1 MKKVLMEVQHITKS
15 FGPTRALSDVSIPI
29 YGGEVCGLIGENGSG
44 KSTLSSIIAGIQRA
58 DSGAMY
64 KDDKAYAPST
74 SVEGQALGVAM
85 IVQEAGSIPNITIAD
100 NIFAGKE
107 KAFSRMGVF
116 VDKRS
121 MNAAAKEALEKIGV
135 TNMRPEDSLN
145 VLNPEDRKIVEI
157 ARAMYNEPD
166 VLIVDETTT
175 ALSKRGR
182 EIIYNVMA
190 RMRGE
195 GRGVLFISHDIGELI
210 EVCDS
215 LVVLRDGQYVG
226 RLEKEQM
233 EPDAIRSMMIGREV
247 KGNYYREDN
256 DGWQDEIAMEARNI
270 TGKEREV
277 RNVSFTLHKGE
288 ILGIGGLSESG
299 MHEVGRMAFGI
310 DPIIGGEIT
319 LGNGGKVVS
328 SAKAVRQH
336 IGYVSKN
343 RDVEALSLSASI
355 KDNIA
360 LPSLYKIR
368 KFGLV
373 SQKKE
378 KAIAERQVEDLRIK
392 CTGIEQNVNAL
403 SGGNKQKVVFG
414 KWIGNEADVLILDCP
429 TRGVDVGVKAS
440 MYQLMYQL
448 KKEGKAILM
457 ISEEL
462 PELIGMSDRI
472 LIMKDGRIEKEF
484 LRGPEATEQNI
495 IQYMI

>member
-15 FGPTRALSDVSIPI
+15 FGPTKALSDVSLSV

-44 KSTLSSIIAGIQRA
+44 KSTLSSILAGIQRP
-58 DSGAMY
+58 DSGLML
-64 KDDKAYAPST
+64 KGGEEYAPST
-74 SVEGQALGVAM
+74 SVEGQSLGVAM
-85 IVQEAGSIPNITIAD
+85 IVQEVGSIPNITIAD

-107 KAFSRMGVF
+107 QAFCHGPF
-116 VDKRS
+116 VDKRA
-121 MNAAAKEALEKIGV
+121 MNTAAQKALENIGV
-135 TNMRPEDSLN
+135 TNMRPDASLN
-145 VLNPEDRKIVEI
+145 TLNPEDRKIVEI
-157 ARAMYNEPD
+157 ARAMYSDPD
-166 VLIVDETTT
+166 ILIVDETTT
-175 ALSKRGR
+175 ALSKHGR
-182 EIIYNVMA
+182 DVIYAVMR
-190 RMRGE
+190 RMREE
-195 GRGVLFISHDIGELI
+195 GKAVLFISHDIGELI

-226 RLEKEQM
+226 RLEREQM
-233 EPDAIRSMMIGREV
+233 EPDTIKSMMIGREIT
-247 KGNYYREDN
+247 GNYYREDS
-256 DGWQDEIAMEARNI
+256 DGWLPEVAMEAKHI
-270 TGKEREV
+270 TSKDRGV
-277 RNVSFTLHKGE
+277 RDVSFQLHRGE

-310 DPIIGGEIT
+310 DPIIEGEII
-319 LGNGGKVVS
+319 LENGERIVS

-343 RDVEALSLSASI
+343 RDVEALSLSATV
-355 KDNIA
+355 KDNIV

-368 KFGLV
+368 TCGLV
-373 SQKKE
+373 SRQKE
-378 KAIAERQVEDLRIK
+378 TAIAKEQVEGLRIK
-392 CTGIEQNVNAL
+392 CAGIDQNVNAL
-403 SGGNKQKVVFG
+403 SGGNKQKVLFG
-414 KWIGNEADVLILDCP
+414 KWIGNQSEILILDCP

-472 LIMKDGRIEKEF
+472 LIMKDGQITKEF

-495 IQYMI
+495 INYMI

>member
-1 MKKVLMEVQHITKS
+1 MKKVLMEVKHISKS
-15 FGPTRALSDVSIPI
+15 FGPTKALVDVSIPV
-29 YGGEVCGLIGENGSG
+29 YGGEICGLIGENGSG

-58 DSGAMY
+58 DSGEMV
-64 KDDKAYAPST
+64 KDGKTYAPNT

-85 IVQEAGSIPNITIAD
+85 IVQEVGSIPNITIAD
-100 NIFAGKE
+100 NIFTGKE
-107 KAFSRMGVF
+107 KAFCRGPF
-116 VDKRS
+116 VNKRA
-121 MNAAAKEALEKIGV
+121 MNAAAGEALKKIGV
-135 TNMRPEDSLN
+135 TNMRPEASLN
-145 VLNPEDRKIVEI
+145 TLNPEDRKLVEI

-166 VLIVDETTT
+166 ILIVDETTT

-182 EIIYNVMA
+182 EVIYDVM
-190 RMRGE
+190 RKMRDE

-215 LVVLRDGQYVG
+215 LVVLRDGQYVA
-226 RLEKEQM
+226 RLEKDRM
-233 EPDAIRSMMIGREV
+233 EPDIIKSMMIGREV

-256 DGWQDEIAMEARNI
+256 DGWQDTVAMEARGV
-270 TGKEREV
+270 TGKGGAVREV
-277 RNVSFTLHKGE
+277 SFALHKGE

-310 DPIIGGEIT
+310 EPIIEGEIV
-319 LGNGGKVVS
+319 LENGEKVTS
-328 SAKAVRQH
+328 SAKAVRQR

-343 RDVEALSLSASI
+343 RDVEALSLAATV

-373 SQKKE
+373 SKKKE
-378 KAIAERQVEDLRIK
+378 KGIAREQVETLRIK
-392 CTGIEQNVNAL
+392 CAGIEQNVNAL

-414 KWIGNEADVLILDCP
+414 KWIGNGADILILDCP

-472 LIMKDGRIEKEF
+472 LIMKDGRVEKEF

-495 IQYMI
+495 INYMI

>member
-1 MKKVLMEVQHITKS
+1 MKKVLMEVKHISKS
-15 FGPTRALSDVSIPI
+15 FGPTKALVDVSIPV
-29 YGGEVCGLIGENGSG
+29 YGGEICGLIGENGSG

-58 DSGAMY
+58 DSGEMI
-64 KDDKAYAPST
+64 KDGQPYAPGT
-74 SVEGQALGVAM
+74 SVEGQARGVAM
-85 IVQEAGSIPNITIAD
+85 IVQEVGSIPNITIAD

-107 KAFSRMGVF
+107 KAFCRGPF
-116 VDKRS
+116 VNKRA
-121 MNAAAKEALEKIGV
+121 MNAAAGEALRKIGV
-135 TNMRPEDSLN
+135 TNMRPEASLN
-145 VLNPEDRKIVEI
+145 TLNSEDRKLVEI

-166 VLIVDETTT
+166 ILIVDETTT

-182 EIIYNVMA
+182 EVIYDVI
-190 RMRGE
+190 RKMRDE

-215 LVVLRDGQYVG
+215 LVVLRDGQYVA
-226 RLEKEQM
+226 RLEKDRM
-233 EPDAIRSMMIGREV
+233 EPDIIKSMMIGREV

-256 DGWQDEIAMEARNI
+256 DGWQDAVAMEARGI
-270 TGKEREV
+270 TGKGGIV
-277 RNVSFTLHKGE
+277 KDVSFSLHKGE

-310 DPIIGGEIT
+310 EPIVDGEIV
-319 LGNGGKVVS
+319 LENGEKITS

-343 RDVEALSLSASI
+343 RDVEALSLAATV

-373 SQKKE
+373 SKKKE
-378 KAIAERQVEDLRIK
+378 KEIALQQVETLRIK
-392 CTGIEQNVNAL
+392 CAGIEQNVNSL

-414 KWIGNEADVLILDCP
+414 KWIGNEADILILDCP

-472 LIMKDGRIEKEF
+472 LIMKDGRVEKEF

-495 IQYMI
+495 INYMI

>member
-1 MKKVLMEVQHITKS
+1 MKKVLMEVKHITKS
-15 FGPTRALSDVSIPI
+15 FGPTKALTDVSIPV

-64 KDDKAYAPST
+64 KDGKEYAPAT
-74 SVEGQALGVAM
+74 SVEGQAMGVAM
-85 IVQEAGSIPNITIAD
+85 IVQEVGSIPNITIAD

-107 KAFSRMGVF
+107 QVF
-116 VDKRS
+116 CHGPFVGKRA
-121 MNAAAKEALEKIGV
+121 MNAAAKQALEKIGV
-135 TNMRPEDSLN
+135 TNMRPEASLN
-145 VLNPEDRKIVEI
+145 TLNPEDRKLVEI

-182 EIIYNVMA
+182 DVIYAVM
-190 RMRGE
+190 RKMREAGK
-195 GRGVLFISHDIGELI
+195 GVLFISHDIGELI
-210 EVCDS
+210 DVCDS

-233 EPDAIRSMMIGREV
+233 EPDAIKSMMIGREI

-270 TGKEREV
+270 TGKGGNV
-277 RNVSFTLHKGE
+277 KNVSFTLHKGE

-310 DPIIGGEIT
+310 DPIFSGEIV
-319 LGNGGKVVS
+319 LENGEKVVN

-343 RDVEALSLSASI
+343 RDVEALSLAASV
-355 KDNIA
+355 KDNIV

-368 KFGLV
+368 TCGLV
-373 SQKKE
+373 SKKKE
-378 KAIAERQVEDLRIK
+378 TAIAKEQVESLRIK
-392 CTGIEQNVNAL
+392 CTGIDQNVNAL

-414 KWIGNEADVLILDCP
+414 KWIGNEADILILDCP

-495 IQYMI
+495 INYMI